1 MRFPATC
8 VEVAMFKGF
17 FLKILGGYLSEK
29 DQDELIQ
36 YILVQVRRYPQ
47 VAHEVQLM
55 LDGKTD
61 SLSDNA
67 TGVLRAIAYQW
78 LMMRRK

>member
-1 MRFPATC
+1 
-8 VEVAMFKGF
+8 MFKGF

-29 DQDELIQ
+29 DQDELIK
-36 YILVQVRRYPQ
+36 YILVEVRRYPQ

-61 SLSDNA
+61 SLSENA
-67 TGVLRAIAYQW
+67 TGVLRAIAYKW

>member
-1 MRFPATC
+1 
-8 VEVAMFKGF
+8 MFKGF

-36 YILVQVRRYPQ
+36 YILVEVRRYPQ

-55 LDGKTD
+55 LDGKID
-61 SLSDNA
+61 SLSENA
-67 TGVLRAIAYQW
+67 AGVLRSIAYKW

>member
-1 MRFPATC
+1 
-8 VEVAMFKGF
+8 MFKGF

-29 DQDELIQ
+29 EQDELIK
-36 YILVQVRRYPQ
+36 YILVEVRRYPQ

-61 SLSDNA
+61 SLSENA
-67 TGVLRAIAYQW
+67 TGVLRGIAYKW
-78 LMMRRK
+78 LMMRSK

>member
-1 MRFPATC
+1 
-8 VEVAMFKGF
+8 MFKGF

-29 DQDELIQ
+29 EQDELIR
-36 YILVQVRRYPQ
+36 YILTEVRRYPQ
-47 VAHEVQLM
+47 VAHEVQVM

-61 SLSDNA
+61 SLSDTA
-67 TGVLRAIAYQW
+67 TGVLRAIAYKW

>member
-1 MRFPATC
+1 
-8 VEVAMFKGF
+8 MFKGF

-29 DQDELIQ
+29 EQDELIR
-36 YILVQVRRYPQ
+36 YILIEVRRYPQ
-47 VAHEVQLM
+47 VAHEVQVM

-61 SLSDNA
+61 SLSDTA
-67 TGVLRAIAYQW
+67 TGVLRAIAYKW